1 MAGKKKSN
9 KVKTS
14 GWGGYR
20 EGAGRKRIKIEYDG
34 DFKERLWQAA
44 QKLEKKYGESVEKV
58 ILRMI
63 YSDDV
68 SPRVKVRI
76 ARIYS
81 DILVIPEI
89 KKTFRHESLKPAVCL
104 PKELEDPAEIIQKKP
119 NKLIPIDQKK

>member
-9 KVKTS
+9 NVKTS

-81 DILVIPEI
+81 DILAVPETKETI
-89 KKTFRHESLKPAVCL
+89 THNIRKPTVYMPKLKK
-104 PKELEDPAEIIQKKP
+104 DPAKIIPSEGGKKE
-119 NKLIPIDQKK
+119 